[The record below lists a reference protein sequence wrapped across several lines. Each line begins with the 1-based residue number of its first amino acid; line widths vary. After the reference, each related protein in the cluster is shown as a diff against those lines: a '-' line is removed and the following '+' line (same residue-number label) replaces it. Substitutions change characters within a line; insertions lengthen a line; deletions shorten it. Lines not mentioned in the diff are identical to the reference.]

1 MDLVGNLSVFN
12 PALVLQTLNLTS
24 LSGELRFVI
33 AGNAASFYFRDGHLV
48 YARMDNNKKKIGQF
62 LIEHEWITREQL
74 KWGLQIFQKERGRK
88 RIGQILAE
96 NGFLDYADLVSVV
109 HEQIR
114 EIVFEVLTWRKGH
127 FVYRDKVYPESE
139 DILVDERLDYLILE
153 GLARLD
159 EEKAT
164 F

>member
-1 MDLVGNLSVFN
+1 M
-12 PALVLQTLNLTS
+12 
-24 LSGELRFVI
+24 
-33 AGNAASFYFRDGHLV
+33 
-48 YARMDNNKKKIGQF
+48 
-62 LIEHEWITREQL
+62 
-74 KWGLQIFQKERGRK
+74 
-88 RIGQILAE
+88 
-96 NGFLDYADLVSVV
+96 VSVV

-164 F
+164 S